1 MIIKSHIEQ
10 SQKNQ
15 QEKYFFEAKMN
26 TFLVQISVTTAFFD
40 VLKNNNDNIKKQYET
55 AIERFFKQLYTKF
68 QKLYQ

>member
-1 MIIKSHIEQ
+1 
-10 SQKNQ
+10 
-15 QEKYFFEAKMN
+15 MN

-55 AIERFFKQLYTKF
+55 AIERFFKQLCTKF